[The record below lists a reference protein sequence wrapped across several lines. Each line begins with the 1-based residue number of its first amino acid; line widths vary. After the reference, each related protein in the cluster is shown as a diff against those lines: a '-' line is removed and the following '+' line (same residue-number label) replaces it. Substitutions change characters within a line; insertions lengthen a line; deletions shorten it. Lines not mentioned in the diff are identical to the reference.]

1 MGNQSID
8 TTVSYFDGPIFYF
21 LFFCIN
27 YPVIACNII
36 LFTIFVL
43 NMCMLRVS
51 ICSYFYEFPI
61 RFWTGVVICV
71 FHFIDSLVED
81 NKLPQMRCVVPTRL
95 LTKTYDADHYLE
107 KSGILLKQM
116 QVHVYIGAWECLMKC
131 QQHSMVVTQIFH
143 RVH

>member
-1 MGNQSID
+1 MCGL
-8 TTVSYFDGPIFYF
+8 TTG
-21 LFFCIN
+21 
-27 YPVIACNII
+27 
-36 LFTIFVL
+36 
-43 NMCMLRVS
+43 
-51 ICSYFYEFPI
+51 
-61 RFWTGVVICV
+61 
-71 FHFIDSLVED
+71 
-81 NKLPQMRCVVPTRL
+81 L